1 MNKWFERLRE
11 LRVSKRY
18 TQKDFANL
26 LNINATAYNRYEV
39 GRGPSTLPS
48 SLKVALL
55 DLLTKEEVDYIE
67 LGTELKETTPKISN
81 EDEQLCQL
89 IRDYASPKFK
99 EKIKNRLE
107 KIKKDDELF

>member
-11 LRVSKRY
+11 LRVNKRY
-18 TQKDFANL
+18 TQKDFANIL
-26 LNINATAYNRYEV
+26 KINATAYNRYEV
-39 GRGPSTLPS
+39 GRGPSALPS

-55 DLLTKEEVDYIE
+55 DLLTKEEVEYIE
-67 LGTELKETTPKISN
+67 LGTELKEKTVEANN

-99 EKIKNRLE
+99 EKIIQRLE
-107 KIKKDDELF
+107 KIQAEDELF